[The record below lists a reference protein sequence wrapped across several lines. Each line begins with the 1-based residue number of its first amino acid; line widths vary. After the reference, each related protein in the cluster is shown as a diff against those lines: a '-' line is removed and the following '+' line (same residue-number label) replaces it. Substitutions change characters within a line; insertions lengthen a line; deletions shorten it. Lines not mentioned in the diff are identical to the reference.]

1 MKSTTYYDAKKQE
14 LDDKKILEKLRQ
26 LPAMY
31 ENGEIAEVKDEM
43 TDIVNSI
50 QEFEDD
56 YKG

>member
-1 MKSTTYYDAKKQE
+1 MKSTTYYNAKTKE
-14 LDDKKILEKLRQ
+14 LDDKKILEKLKQ

-43 TDIVNSI
+43 IDLVNSL

-56 YKG
+56 YK

>member
-1 MKSTTYYDAKKQE
+1 MKSTSYYDAKKQE
-14 LDDKKILEKLRQ
+14 LDDKKILEKLKQ

-43 TDIVNSI
+43 IDLVNSL

-56 YKG
+56 YK